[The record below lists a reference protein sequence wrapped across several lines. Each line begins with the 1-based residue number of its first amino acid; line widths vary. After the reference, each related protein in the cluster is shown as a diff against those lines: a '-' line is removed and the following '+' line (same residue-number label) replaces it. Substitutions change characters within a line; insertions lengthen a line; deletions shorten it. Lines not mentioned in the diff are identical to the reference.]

1 MKIYTKEYPN
11 LTECLKKAE
20 TY

>member
-1 MKIYTKEYPN
+1 MKMYTKEYPN